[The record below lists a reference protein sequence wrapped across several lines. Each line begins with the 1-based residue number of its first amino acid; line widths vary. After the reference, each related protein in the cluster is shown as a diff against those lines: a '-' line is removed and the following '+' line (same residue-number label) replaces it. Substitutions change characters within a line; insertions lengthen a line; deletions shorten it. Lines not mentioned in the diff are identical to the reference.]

1 MRTVKIEELTPEAFR
16 IFGTF
21 TKMTDPVRRGNK
33 IPGMAFYADMEILE
47 LGTAHGAAFST
58 TRVTDQLPK
67 RIMALEQHTYCGEG
81 IMSMDNDMLVY
92 FAPAGAAIEEALK
105 EIKAFR
111 VPPHVMLTIRPGVWH
126 CMPFPAEASVVNVLN
141 VLPERT
147 YANDCTMHLLDEQDR
162 ITIVM
167 E

>member
-1 MRTVKIEELTPEAFR
+1 MREIKIEELTPEAFR

-33 IPGMAFYADMEILE
+33 ISGMAFYSDLEILE
-47 LGTAHGAAFST
+47 LGTAHTAAFST
-58 TRVTDQLPK
+58 TRVTDSFPK
-67 RIMALEQHTYCGEG
+67 TVVSLEQHSHCGEG

-92 FAPAGAAIEEALK
+92 FAPAGATIQEALK

-126 CMPFPAEASVVNVLN
+126 CMPFPAEAPVVNVLN

-147 YANDCTMHLLDEQDR
+147 YANDCTMHLLEEQDR
-162 ITIVM
+162 IAIVT
-167 E
+167 